1 MTTSNIRMIAL
12 VAAALAGS
20 SVAAIAAEETKG
32 IVEQVDASRGT
43 LRLQSG
49 ETFIF
54 RNAAVL
60 YGLLPGER
68 VGVSHDGGEGITA
81 FDPHP
86 AHQMNIDVD

>member
-1 MTTSNIRMIAL
+1 MTRSNLRMIAL

-20 SVAAIAAEETKG
+20 SVAAVAAEQTKG

-49 ETFIF
+49 ETFTF
-54 RNAAVL
+54 ANPAVL

-68 VGVSHDGGEGITA
+68 VGVSHDGADGIAA